1 MKADMLIHPGE
12 ILNEEFLVPLG
23 LSANRLAKA
32 IGIPT
37 NRITEIINGER
48 RVTAETAIL
57 LGHAFDVSP
66 EFWVNLQARY
76 DLDAANASISEEA
89 VHKADAFAQG
99 RRAG

>member
-1 MKADMLIHPGE
+1 MLIHPGE

-76 DLDAANASISEEA
+76 DLDAANASISEES
-89 VHKADAFAQG
+89 VHKADAFAQEL
-99 RRAG
+99 RAG

>member
-76 DLDAANASISEEA
+76 DLDAANASISEES
-89 VHKADAFAQG
+89 VHKADAFAQEL
-99 RRAG
+99 RAG

>member
-1 MKADMLIHPGE
+1 MKADMLIYPGE

-89 VHKADAFAQG
+89 VQKADAFAQG

>member
-57 LGHAFDVSP
+57 LGHAFDVTP

-76 DLDAANASISEEA
+76 DLDAANASISEES
-89 VHKADAFAQG
+89 VHKADAFAQEL
-99 RRAG
+99 RAG

>member
-23 LSANRLAKA
+23 LSANRLANA

-57 LGHAFDVSP
+57 LGHAFDVTP

-76 DLDAANASISEEA
+76 DLDAANASISEES
-89 VHKADAFAQG
+89 VHKADAFAQEL
-99 RRAG
+99 RAG

>member
-89 VHKADAFAQG
+89 VQKADAFAQG

>member
-1 MKADMLIHPGE
+1 MLIHPGE

-57 LGHAFDVSP
+57 LGHAFDVTP

-76 DLDAANASISEEA
+76 DLDAANASISEES
-89 VHKADAFAQG
+89 VHKADAFAQEL
-99 RRAG
+99 RAG